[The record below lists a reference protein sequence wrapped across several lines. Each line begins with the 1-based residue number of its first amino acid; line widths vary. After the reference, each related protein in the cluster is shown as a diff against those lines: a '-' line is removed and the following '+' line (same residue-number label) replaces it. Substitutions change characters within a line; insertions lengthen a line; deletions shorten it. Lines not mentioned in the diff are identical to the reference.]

1 MKTTVMNPRVK
12 GVNYKLALLKHVQ
25 IMGILNVTPDSFSDA
40 GVYFSKDVAIEHAIA
55 MENEGADIID
65 IGAESARP
73 GSDTVSDTEQLRR
86 IEDIVKTLAKKLKI
100 PISID
105 TSSSEVAKRCLDLGA
120 SIINDISALRK
131 DPELGSVIA
140 EHNAGVVLMHMKG
153 TPRTMQQNPQYEDL
167 ISEIIDFL
175 RKAQAKAI
183 SYGIKEDNI
192 IIDPGIGFGK
202 TTEHN
207 LNILKFLSSFKILGS
222 SILIGTSR
230 KSFIGNVLG
239 LPVSERDIGT
249 AASCVIAILN
259 GAKILRVHDVKQ
271 IKQVVALTEAINN

>member
-1 MKTTVMNPRVK
+1 MKTSILSPRVK
-12 GVNYKLALLKHVQ
+12 GADYKPDILKHVQ

-40 GVYFSKDVAIEHAIA
+40 GVYFSKDVAIEHALA

-65 IGAESARP
+65 IGAESTRP
-73 GSDTVSDTEQLRR
+73 GADMVSDAEQLRR

-131 DPELGSVIA
+131 DPKLGPVIA
-140 EHNAGVVLMHMKG
+140 KYNAGAVLMHMKG
-153 TPRTMQQNPQYEDL
+153 TPRTMQQNPQYDDL
-167 ISEIIDFL
+167 ILEIIDFL
-175 RKAQAKAI
+175 RKAKAKAI
-183 SYGIKEDNI
+183 SCGIKEDNI

-207 LNILKFLSSFKILGS
+207 LSILKFLSSFKILGS
-222 SILIGTSR
+222 PILIGTSR
-230 KSFIGNVLG
+230 KSFIGDVLG
-239 LPVSERDIGT
+239 LPISERAFGT

-271 IKQVVALTEAINN
+271 IKQVTALTEAINN